1 MKNFKKIFILSAL
14 IVIFLISLG
23 SLTKLTII
31 DPYFNREINEEIKS
45 FYRKNAESPLKKRFQ
60 ELAFINDDIKGWIKI
75 DHTVIDYPVLQS
87 DNPTFYLEHNYKKE
101 RSRYGSIF
109 IDSKCKDGTESK
121 NIILHGHHMKDGQ
134 MFANILK
141 FSDVEFCKIC
151 PTITFESPGHDEN
164 AWKIFS
170 IFKTNTIP
178 SQGKIFN
185 YLVISFGDSKSFL
198 NHIYN
203 LKIRSLV
210 DTGVDINADDQII
223 TLSTCSYEFDDFRTV
238 LVARR
243 VRENE
248 DKTVDSNKIKSN
260 KNPLMPECW
269 YKKYGGTPPVYSD
282 FESAYHAGEIDWFN
296 ENIY

>member
-45 FYRKNAESPLKKRFQ
+45 FYQKNAESPLKKRFQ

-87 DNPTFYLEHNYKKE
+87 DDPTFYLEHNYKKE
-101 RSRYGSIF
+101 SSRYGSIF

-164 AWKIFS
+164 TWKIFS